1 MRGASISTVIIGRN
15 DDYEPDWS
23 QRLQEV
29 IAYNRESA
37 GRRGIDLR
45 FVFVEWNPP
54 HDRPLLGPVLT
65 DANADTCAVVVDPA
79 IHASLS
85 VSDDMPIV
93 LSMAV
98 NAGIRA
104 ADGDFVLVTGG
115 DVFFGTDVPDRIA
128 THGLEPGVL
137 YRAERVNIRPDL
149 PWGSLTA
156 SSIEDPERV
165 ESVDTCTEPPYDAPP
180 FTNASGDFLMADRAS
195 MLALRGFDERVHHGR
210 LHLDSR
216 FALNAMHICTRAELL
231 GRIFHI
237 SHARSWV
244 NHAMPTYAGTRINP
258 HREVPYL
265 NGDDWGLGAMRWSP
279 SGSGGRVWNVSFG
292 TGGLPDV
299 PDSLRSH
306 VERSRKQLED
316 ACARRQPPQPGPDDT
331 VTATAIDVDAFEVL
345 PHWQGAAR
353 QATESGLR
361 IVTPS
366 AAWAYSAIAEV
377 RGPEGKSLWAWC
389 AVEVVV
395 EQGRA
400 AIGILLDDQLVDEQ
414 YVEPRDGQCKVFL
427 RLPARRP
434 AYVLIRNG
442 EAEAAS
448 QLIVSQ
454 LQVVVRGQSRH

>member
-1 MRGASISTVIIGRN
+1 MRRASISTVIIGRN
-15 DDYEPDWS
+15 DDYEPGWS
-23 QRLQEV
+23 DRLQEV
-29 IAYNRESA
+29 IAYNRDSA

-54 HDRPLLGPVLT
+54 QDRPLLGPVLT
-65 DANADTCAVVVDPA
+65 DANADTSAVVVDPA

-85 VSDDMPIV
+85 VSDDLPIV

-115 DVFFGTDVPDRIA
+115 DVFFGVDVLDGIA
-128 THGLEPGVL
+128 THGLEAGVL

-149 PWGSLTA
+149 PWGSLTV

-165 ESVDTCTEPPYDAPP
+165 ESVDTCSEPPYDAPP

-216 FALNAMHICTRAELL
+216 FALNAMHVCSRAELL

-244 NHAMPTYAGTRINP
+244 NHAVPTYAGARINP
-258 HREVPYL
+258 RREVPYL
-265 NGDDWGLGAMRWSP
+265 NGDDWGLAAMRWSRSA
-279 SGSGGRVWNVSFG
+279 SGSRVWNVSFG
-292 TGGLPDV
+292 DGGLPDV
-299 PDSLRSH
+299 PAGLRSH

-316 ACARRQPPQPGPDDT
+316 ACARRQPPQPGPDDV
-331 VTATAIDVDAFEVL
+331 VTTTAIDVDVFDVL
-345 PHWQGAAR
+345 PHWKGATR
-353 QATESGLR
+353 QATESGLC
-361 IVTPS
+361 IVTPR
-366 AAWAYSAIAEV
+366 AAWAYAAIAEV
-377 RGPEGKSLWAWC
+377 QGPEDESHWAWC
-389 AVEVVV
+389 AVEVIVS
-395 EQGRA
+395 QGRA
-400 AIGILLDDQLVDEQ
+400 AVGILLDEHLVDEQ
-414 YVEPRDGQCKVFL
+414 YVEPRDGRCKVFL

-434 AYVLIRNG
+434 VCVLIRNG

-448 QLIVSQ
+448 ELTVSQ
-454 LQVVVRGQSRH
+454 LQVTVCEQERH